1 MTSLCLCLLLLPAS
15 IPASPAVRDTT
26 SRRPMSDID
35 CRVRTIG
42 GVPTFVINGRAH
54 SGLCYS
60 TYDCSH
66 DNLSR
71 RVRQFAD
78 AGCDLFNF
86 VVEISGYGYSRPMW
100 VARDR
105 WDFTDLDERAH
116 TVLATAPHA
125 MLLPR
130 IYIDAP
136 EWWRAENPNEMM
148 VLDNGSTSFGEKLF
162 ALPRPGEYPSL
173 ASEAWGRDMAHALR
187 MVIDHVEQSE
197 YGERVVGYQ
206 LSGQKT
212 EEWYHWSMN
221 CPLLGDYS
229 PPMQRTFRDWLRA
242 KCLSDDALR
251 AAWHRDD
258 VTLDSAAIPTKAER
272 FGDQT
277 RTFRDPIAERN
288 VIDFHA
294 FWSDIMADTIAYFAK
309 VVKEK
314 TRGRKVVGAFYAYTF
329 EFTELGEDAG
339 HLAVYRLLRCPDID
353 FIMAPS
359 SYFDRN
365 LPGEP
370 YFRAPVASLVLHGK
384 MLWDDF
390 DQVSFKWYDKLK
402 QEPALAQWEY
412 QMGLTKTPEEFVWMN
427 RREVGMALA
436 QGARLC
442 HFDIHGGYYE
452 DSTILAGVKRLGE
465 IRREDLALP
474 DRGSNAQILV
484 LVDEE
489 SEHYLTFRNPLLT
502 TLLSAQLAE
511 MGFVAPYDAA
521 LLSDLP
527 ALDARRYR
535 LVVVLNAFR
544 VDRAMSAPIARK
556 LKRGDRTIVWVYAP
570 GYFDERGRDARNMAK
585 LTGINVVP
593 DGVADRDETARVL
606 RPYAD
611 LCATLSLPRGDRF
624 RVDDPQAEPIASTP
638 APPGKLVAARR
649 RFANWTSVYTAATP
663 LPAALLKRL
672 GAEAGV
678 HIYDDN
684 PAHLVFANRHWLTVA
699 AGADGGRAVVRL
711 PRRCT
716 PVDTTTGERVAEAAR
731 QFAVLLQPK
740 EVRLFALQ

>member
-1 MTSLCLCLLLLPAS
+1 MTSLCLYVMLLPALV
-15 IPASPAVRDTT
+15 PASPAVPSSA
-26 SRRPMSDID
+26 SRRAMSDID
-35 CRVRTIG
+35 CRVRTLG
-42 GVPTFVINGRAH
+42 GVPTFVINGRPH

-71 RVRQFAD
+71 RVGQFAE

-105 WDFTDLDERAH
+105 WDFTDLDQRAR
-116 TVLATAPHA
+116 TVLAAGPHA

-130 IYIDAP
+130 IYLDAP
-136 EWWRAENPNEMM
+136 EWWRAENPGEMM
-148 VLDNGSTSFGEKLF
+148 VLDNGATSFGEKLF
-162 ALPRPGEYPSL
+162 ALPCAGPYPSL
-173 ASEAWGRDMAHALR
+173 ASEAWRRDMAYALQA
-187 MVIDHVEQSE
+187 VIDHIERSN
-197 YGERVVGYQ
+197 YGGRVVGYQ

-229 PPMQRTFRDWLRA
+229 LPMQRAFRGWLRV
-242 KCLSDDALR
+242 KYLSDDALR
-251 AAWHRDD
+251 AAWHRDG
-258 VTLDSAAIPTKAER
+258 VTLDTAPIPTRSER

-277 RTFRDPIAERN
+277 RTFRDPTAERH

-329 EFTELGEDAG
+329 EFAELGEDAG
-339 HLAVYRLLRCPDID
+339 HLAVHRLLRCPDLD

-365 LPGEP
+365 LPGKP
-370 YFRAPVASLVLHGK
+370 YFRAPIASLVLHGK
-384 MLWDDF
+384 MAWDDF

-402 QEPALAQWEY
+402 QDPALAQWEY

-436 QGARLC
+436 QGAQLC

-452 DSTILAGVKRLGE
+452 DPTILAGVKRLGE
-465 IRREDLALP
+465 VRREDLPLLN
-474 DRGSNAQILV
+474 RGSNAQVLV

-527 ALDARRYR
+527 VLDPHRYR
-535 LVVVLNAFR
+535 LVVMLNAFR
-544 VDRAMSAPIARK
+544 VDRATSASIAKK
-556 LKRGDRTIVWVYAP
+556 LKRGGRTIVWVYAP
-570 GYFDERGRDARNMAK
+570 GYFDERGGEAGNMAK
-585 LTGINVVP
+585 LTGINVIA
-593 DGVADRDETARVL
+593 DGVADGHESATVL
-606 RPYAD
+606 PPYAD
-611 LCATLSLPRGDRF
+611 LRATLSLPRGDRF
-624 RVDDPQAEPIASTP
+624 RVDDPQAEPIAARP
-638 APPGKLVAARR
+638 QAPGTVVVARR
-649 RFANWTSVYTAATP
+649 RFAGWTSVYTAAAP

-672 GAEAGV
+672 AAEAGV
-678 HIYDDN
+678 HIYDDD
-684 PAHLVFANRHWLTVA
+684 PTHLVFANRHWLTVA
-699 AGADGGRAVVRL
+699 ASADGGRVAVRL
-711 PRRCT
+711 PRRCA
-716 PVDTTTGERVAEAAR
+716 VVEAATGERIAEAAR
-731 QFAVLLQPK
+731 HFTAQLQPN
-740 EVRLFALQ
+740 EVRLFALR